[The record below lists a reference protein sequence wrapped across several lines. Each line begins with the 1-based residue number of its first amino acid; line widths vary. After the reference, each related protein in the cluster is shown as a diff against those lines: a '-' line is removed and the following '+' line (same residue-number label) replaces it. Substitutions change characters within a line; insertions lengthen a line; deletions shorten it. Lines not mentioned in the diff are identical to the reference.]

1 VQDPILE
8 PLKEKD
14 TFITYGLSPTAP
26 PGGRGF
32 FSNNIFY
39 PLLSWEKGA
48 GGRGKKMMHRRPIPE
63 VKRNTLFLLRI
74 LISVIF
80 FLCSIQSSRSQSI
93 NYPEVFGEDWK
104 KAETFEKE
112 NRVWIKPLIDKNH
125 ISYPLAMSVVFPELV
140 RYSALRD
147 KMEISMLKT
156 LYVNLGEDYAD
167 FSIGVFQMKPSFA
180 EKIRD
185 ESSAYLGSR
194 SGIRFKTVS
203 DYEDIKDFRKS
214 IIKDLEDPESQVIY
228 LISFIRICEKKFN
241 LNRLDEIK
249 LLKFLATAYN
259 FGIDKTGIQI
269 AKMTDKK
276 FFSAKLISSEKYP
289 YADVSL
295 FWYNQFLSAK

>member
-1 VQDPILE
+1 MICIRLLKKYPEKEFLIILFFIVLLQ
-8 PLKEKD
+8 PLK
-14 TFITYGLSPTAP
+14 
-26 PGGRGF
+26 
-32 FSNNIFY
+32 
-39 PLLSWEKGA
+39 
-48 GGRGKKMMHRRPIPE
+48 
-63 VKRNTLFLLRI
+63 
-74 LISVIF
+74 
-80 FLCSIQSSRSQSI
+80 SQSL
-93 NYPEVFGEDWK
+93 NYEEIFGEDWK
-104 KAETFEKE
+104 KAESFEKE
-112 NRVWIKPLIDKNH
+112 NRQWIKPLMEKNN
-125 ISYPLAMSVVFPELV
+125 ISYSLAMSVVFPELV

-147 KMEISMLKT
+147 KMEISLLKT

-180 EKIRD
+180 ETIHD
-185 ESSAYLGSR
+185 ESSAYLGRR

-203 DYEDIKDFRKS
+203 EYEDIKDFRKS

-249 LLKFLATAYN
+249 FLKFLATAYN

-276 FFSAKLISSEKYP
+276 FFSTKLISSEKYS

-295 FWYNQFLSAK
+295 FWYNQYTASK

>member
-1 VQDPILE
+1 MMQSRPGPDVK
-8 PLKEKD
+8 LKK
-14 TFITYGLSPTAP
+14 L
-26 PGGRGF
+26 
-32 FSNNIFY
+32 FS
-39 PLLSWEKGA
+39 W
-48 GGRGKKMMHRRPIPE
+48 
-63 VKRNTLFLLRI
+63 RI
-74 LISVIF
+74 LIIIIF
-80 FLCSIQSSRSQSI
+80 FLCLIQQSRSQSL
-93 NYPEVFGEDWK
+93 NYTEIFGEDWK

-112 NRVWIKPLIDKNH
+112 NRQWIKPMVEKNN

-147 KMEISMLKT
+147 KMEISLLKT

-180 EKIRD
+180 ETIRD
-185 ESSAYLGSR
+185 ESSAYLGRR

-203 DYEDIKDFRKS
+203 EYEDIKDFRKS

-228 LISFIRICEKKFN
+228 LISFIRICEKKFT
-241 LNRLDEIK
+241 LTRLDEIK
-249 LLKFLATAYN
+249 FLKFLATAYN

-276 FFSAKLISSEKYP
+276 FFSTKLISSEKYS

-295 FWYNQFLSAK
+295 FWYNQFLTSK